1 MTVFSAIFEV
11 NSSIIKLWDL
21 LEHFD
26 EKDTV
31 DFNNKNHFFIL
42 K

>member
-1 MTVFSAIFEV
+1 VEKIYVFSAIFEV
-11 NSSIIKLWDL
+11 NNHIGKLWDL

-31 DFNNKNHFFIL
+31 DS
-42 K
+42 